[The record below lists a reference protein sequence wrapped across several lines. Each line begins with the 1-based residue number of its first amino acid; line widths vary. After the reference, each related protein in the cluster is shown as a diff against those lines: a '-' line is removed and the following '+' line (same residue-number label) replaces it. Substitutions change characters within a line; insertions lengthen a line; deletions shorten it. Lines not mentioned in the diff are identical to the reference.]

1 MKTPQVLVFVN
12 LDQLGGLT
20 WNTFIL
26 ESKLIWVKEKI
37 EEEMTWPYPI
47 KNPNWL
53 GVESILNLTLKQLT
67 VFYFFKKKV
76 MWFLFFFFKKK
87 IDWPFITLT

>member
-20 WNTFIL
+20 WDTFIL
-26 ESKLIWVKEKI
+26 ESKLIGVKEKI

-67 VFYFFKKKV
+67 VFYFFLKKV